1 MIWLNVKDRLV
12 QELGNSFDP
21 KVNFNK
27 RIRVMS
33 DLIAFNY
40 KEDKS
45 VWKQKKG
52 LLPEYYTVYFDDEYV
67 CGFSDAHSVK
77 HAVLEFW
84 KGFKEAYKSG
94 KIRLNQKQVEV
105 VKSKKKIKATTP
117 SEKMAAQ
124 IARRLDES

>member
-52 LLPEYYTVYFDDEYV
+52 LLPEYYMVYFDDEYV

>member
-1 MIWLNVKDRLV
+1 MIWLNVKDKLI
-12 QELGNSFDP
+12 QEIGNSFDP

-94 KIRLNQKQVEV
+94 KIRLNQKPIEV

-124 IARRLDES
+124 IVRRLDES